1 MKTEQKVKFLSGYV
15 PFSTDP
21 YVFDVDEYLSRAV
34 PDPEMLKHPETRR
47 ELTRA
52 NPLLFAMLYLP
63 EHLKD
68 PKTGNMTFSKFHL
81 DLYKWASAC
90 WHQRPGLDNAR
101 DAFLAPRGGGKSTT
115 LFLTLLMWG
124 GCHGFIKFVAGY
136 SDSEST
142 VKNHFDT
149 FKDELKHNKLLK
161 LDYPRMLLGRAI
173 WTKEEAGEQDTEIKD
188 TAMFMKTAGGFV
200 FAVRS
205 ISSNSLGL
213 KIGYLRPDFIL
224 LDDIERAEGDYSVLQ
239 AEKRLASITGGIL
252 GQSQPA
258 GARVVLVGTNLMIG
272 SIIDGMIRYAQ
283 GHENAPTWIKG
294 ANFRVH
300 WYRPFLRRDNGDKQ
314 SFWPG
319 MWPTDHLLRL
329 EAEDEDFGK
338 NFDNQP
344 AAKSGAFWTDKDF
357 EYGSLPKHLIS
368 FGILSL
374 DPAVTSTRK
383 SDFTAFSVVFY
394 SKSLDRYEVAFSHQA
409 KLTPSEIRAKVE
421 QLCTNYPE
429 ITTVYIETTQ
439 GGDTWLEILKD
450 IPVRVKQ
457 EKPSV
462 SKEMRAEWTL
472 NVYQKI
478 LSDGMRQCIHRAKFV
493 DLETQMKAF
502 PHTGNDDLVDSV
514 TQAVCV
520 VEAKKREDARHK
532 RRRPLTAASMNRRGR

>member
-1 MKTEQKVKFLSGYV
+1 METHQKAKFLTGYV

-21 YVFDVDEYLSRAV
+21 YVFDVDDYIQRAV
-34 PDPEMLKHPETRR
+34 PDPEMLKYPETRR

-63 EHLKD
+63 HHLKT
-68 PKTGNMTFSKFHL
+68 PTGEMTFSKFHL
-81 DLYKWASAC
+81 DLYKWASAT
-90 WHQRPGLDNAR
+90 WHIRPGLTDAR
-101 DAFLAPRGGGKSTT
+101 DAFLAPRGAGKSST
-115 LFLTLLMWG
+115 LFLTLLMWAA
-124 GCHGFIKFVAGY
+124 CHGFIKFVAGY

-149 FKDELKHNKLLK
+149 FKEELKENALIMR
-161 LDYPRMLLGRAI
+161 DYPRMNVGANT
-173 WTKEEAGEQDTEIKD
+173 WTKDEIDAEGMTTVKD
-188 TAMFMKTAGGFV
+188 TAMFLKTSGRFV

-213 KIGYLRPDFIL
+213 KVGPRRPDFIL
-224 LDDIERAEGDYSVLQ
+224 LDDVERAEGDYSVLQ
-239 AEKRLASITGGIL
+239 AEKRLESITGGIL
-252 GQSQPA
+252 AQSQPA

-272 SIIDGMIRYAQ
+272 SIIDGMIKYSQ
-283 GHENAPTWIKG
+283 GHESAPGWIKA

-300 WYRPFLRRDNGDKQ
+300 WYRPFIRRDDGSKQ

-319 MWPTDHLLRL
+319 MWSTEFLLDQ
-329 EAEDEDFGK
+329 EKVNDKFGM

-344 AAKSGAFWTDKDF
+344 QAKSGAFWEEKDF
-357 EYGSLPKHLIS
+357 EYGSIPKHLIS

-383 SDFTAFSVVFY
+383 SDFSAFAVVLY
-394 SKSLDRYEVAFSHQA
+394 SKALDRYEVAYSYQA
-409 KLTPSEIRAKVE
+409 KLTPGQIREKVE
-421 QLCTNYPE
+421 QLCSNYPE

-439 GGDTWLEILKD
+439 GGDTWMEILKD

-457 EKPSV
+457 EKPKV
-462 SKEMRAEWTL
+462 SKQMRAEWTL

-478 LSDGMRQCIHRAKFV
+478 NSDGSRGCLHRTKFV
-493 DLETQMKAF
+493 DLEAQMKAF
-502 PHTGNDDLVDSV
+502 PHTGHDDLVDSV

-520 VEAKKREDARHK
+520 VEAKKREDGKNK
-532 RRRPLTAASMNRRGR
+532 RRRPLKAASLNRRR